1 MPNLIHRLPM
11 KNSRERTALRIS
23 SLTLIAYAI
32 LFYLPG
38 F

>member
-1 MPNLIHRLPM
+1 M
-11 KNSRERTALRIS
+11 KNSRLRTALRIGI
-23 SLTLIAYAI
+23 LTLIAYAI

>member
-1 MPNLIHRLPM
+1 M
-11 KNSRERTALRIS
+11 KNSRAKTALRIGV
-23 SLTLIAYAI
+23 LTLIAYAI

>member
-1 MPNLIHRLPM
+1 M
-11 KNSRERTALRIS
+11 KNSRFRTALRIGIR
-23 SLTLIAYAI
+23 TLIAYAI

>member
-1 MPNLIHRLPM
+1 M
-11 KNSRERTALRIS
+11 KNSRFRTALRIDI
-23 SLTLIAYAI
+23 LTLIAYAI